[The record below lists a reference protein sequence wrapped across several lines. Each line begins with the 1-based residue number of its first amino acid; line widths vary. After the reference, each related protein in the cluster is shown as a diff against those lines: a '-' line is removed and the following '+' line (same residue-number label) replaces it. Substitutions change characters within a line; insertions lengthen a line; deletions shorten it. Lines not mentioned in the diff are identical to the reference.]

1 MKSNS
6 SQSSV
11 HFKCIISFHAF
22 YVLIPAGIASL
33 NVAINQSTTV
43 KLSNN
48 ETTRISLDY
57 VTEET
62 SASYVLTVFILPG
75 FLIDRS
81 ASYVN
86 QISKTVTFEITPA
99 SLDSLDYGT
108 YELVFNLTQNTSN
121 YEDSLSKTL
130 VLFYEEP
137 ITVTKVYTIFSL
149 P

>member
-1 MKSNS
+1 M
-6 SQSSV
+6 
-11 HFKCIISFHAF
+11 
-22 YVLIPAGIASL
+22 
-33 NVAINQSTTV
+33 

-75 FLIDRS
+75 SLIDRS

-108 YELVFNLTQNTSN
+108 YELVLNLTQDTSN